1 LSVLIAERVQ
11 VRDMNFH
18 SQVRRPAGVQ
28 GIMMARR
35 MNANHRG
42 MMEWALEHLDVSSI
56 SNVLDVGCGGGGPMS
71 QLSRK
76 ASHARFTGL
85 DLSGDMLRMTGK
97 VNASVLKKG
106 MLDRVRGSVSSLPFR
121 DGSFDTVF
129 ACETTYFWP
138 DLRENL
144 RECRRVLADG
154 GRMILVQE
162 AWDSPKWRERN
173 ESWQKGFKMRFCSL
187 EEYGSLLGEAGFAD
201 VSTVTEEEQGWFVT
215 VAGTG
220 GN

>member
-1 LSVLIAERVQ
+1 
-11 VRDMNFH
+11 MNFH

-42 MMEWALEHLDVSSI
+42 MMEWALDHLDASSI
-56 SNVLDVGCGGGGPMS
+56 GDVLDVGCGGGGPLS

-76 ASHARFTGL
+76 VVKANFTAL
-85 DLSGDMLRMTGK
+85 DLSQDMLRMTCK
-97 VNASVLKKG
+97 VNSSAFKNGRL
-106 MLDRVRGSVSSLPFR
+106 RTVRGSVSSLPFH
-121 DGSFDTVF
+121 DGTFDTVF

-138 DLRENL
+138 DLLENFK
-144 RECRRVLADG
+144 ECRRVLAKG

-187 EEYGSLLGEAGFAD
+187 EEYASLLREAGFAR
-201 VSTVTEEEQGWFVT
+201 VTTTAEEQQGWFVM
-215 VAGTG
+215 VAETE

>member
-1 LSVLIAERVQ
+1 
-11 VRDMNFH
+11 
-18 SQVRRPAGVQ
+18 
-28 GIMMARR
+28 MMARR

-42 MMEWALEHLDVSSI
+42 MMEWALDHLDASSI
-56 SNVLDVGCGGGGPMS
+56 GDVLDVGCGGGGPLS

-76 ASHARFTGL
+76 VVKANFTAL
-85 DLSGDMLRMTGK
+85 DLSQDMLRMTGK
-97 VNASVLKKG
+97 VNATPFKEGRLG
-106 MLDRVRGSVSSLPFR
+106 RVRGSVSSLPFR
-121 DGSFDTVF
+121 NGSFDTVF

-144 RECRRVLADG
+144 KECRRVLAKG

-162 AWDSPKWRERN
+162 AWDAPQWRERN

-187 EEYGSLLGEAGFAD
+187 EEYESLLGEAGFVD
-201 VSTVTEEEQGWFVT
+201 IITKTEEEQGWFVM
-215 VAGTG
+215 VAGTE

>member
-1 LSVLIAERVQ
+1 
-11 VRDMNFH
+11 MNFH
-18 SQVRRPAGVQ
+18 SQVRKPTGVQ
-28 GIMMARR
+28 GIIMARR
-35 MNANHRG
+35 MNRNHRG
-42 MMEWALEHLDVSSI
+42 MMEWALDQIDVSSI
-56 SNVLDVGCGGGGPMS
+56 ASILDVGCGGGGPMS
-71 QLSRK
+71 QLSSK
-76 ASHARFTGL
+76 ATGAEFTGL
-85 DLSGDMLRMTGK
+85 DLSEDMLRMTCK
-97 VNASVLKKG
+97 VNSSRVKEGRL
-106 MLDRVRGSVSSLPFR
+106 RTVRGSVSSLPFH

-144 RECRRVLADG
+144 KECRRVLTNN

-187 EEYGSLLGEAGFAD
+187 EKYESLLKEAGFD
-201 VSTVTEEEQGWFVT
+201 KVTITTEEEQGWFVM

>member
-1 LSVLIAERVQ
+1 
-11 VRDMNFH
+11 MNFH
-18 SQVRRPAGVQ
+18 SQVRKPTGVQ

-35 MNANHRG
+35 MNRNHRG
-42 MMEWALEHLDVSSI
+42 MMEWALDQLDVSMI
-56 SNVLDVGCGGGGPMS
+56 TNVLDVGCGGGGPMS
-71 QLSRK
+71 QLSSK
-76 ASHARFTGL
+76 AKGARFTGV
-85 DLSGDMLRMTGK
+85 DLSDDMLRMTCK
-97 VNASVLKKG
+97 VNSSTFKNGRL
-106 MLDRVRGSVSSLPFR
+106 RTVRGSVSSLPFH

-144 RECRRVLADG
+144 KECRRVLADG

-187 EEYGSLLGEAGFAD
+187 EEYESLLREAGFAK
-201 VSTVTEEEQGWFVT
+201 VTITTEDGQGWFVM
-215 VAGTG
+215 VAETE